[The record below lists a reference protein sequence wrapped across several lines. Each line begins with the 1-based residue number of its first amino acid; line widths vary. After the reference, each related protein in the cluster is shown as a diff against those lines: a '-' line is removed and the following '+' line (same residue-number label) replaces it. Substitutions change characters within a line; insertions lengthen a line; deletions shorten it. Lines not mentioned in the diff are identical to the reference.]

1 MILGYYY
8 QRNMKGKNSI
18 KNVLPTVMASS
29 DFLQKKYTNYQYNS
43 NNFEDKIWYEIDP
56 KTGNVTDP
64 YSTLG
69 SIAEDI
75 NYDKAERLF
84 NKDEI
89 REGGAAM
96 TAYSKMQFTQMSD
109 AERESIRKALL
120 KYCELD
126 TLAMV
131 MIWEHWNSLIK

>member
-1 MILGYYY
+1 
-8 QRNMKGKNSI
+8 MKGKNSI
-18 KNVLPTVMASS
+18 KNVLPTVMATSK
-29 DFLQKKYTNYQYNS
+29 FLQEKYANYQYNS
-43 NNFEDKIWYEIDP
+43 NNFENKIWYEMDP
-56 KTGNVTDP
+56 DTGIVKDP

-109 AERESIRKALL
+109 GERESIRKALL

-131 MIWEHWNSLIK
+131 MIWEHWYDRVRNN